1 MRVAATIV
9 DTPVGSSSDYVP
21 MAASPI
27 DAVERRPRAIAGD
40 RSLARRAEAVIGGTA
55 LIALV
60 LCMLA
65 LGANAASGRS
75 DYVPSGVHRFPG
87 WLAGPLAPLGFTT
100 SHAVLEGLVIAI
112 CVCYALVLGCLRS
125 LSARQIWVGV
135 IIGAVA
141 AMLAPPLLSTDIF
154 GYLGFARLGVLHGL
168 SPYSFTA
175 NAAPHD
181 AVFPYLGWHT
191 VTTPYG
197 PAFTLLSY
205 ALVPLGLAAGMW
217 TLKLIAAA
225 TSLATVVLIG
235 RIAMRLGRSPRWA
248 VAMYGLNPLVLV
260 FAVGGAHNDTLFGV
274 LFGRGGI
281 VGAERSRA
289 RRRRRDRRRDR
300 GQGLGRPDAP
310 VRLARRAPARAV
322 LERGGRCRGLDGGDL
337 VRNLRHAPRRDR
349 ARDRRRADQLARH
362 GVPEEIS
369 GLLGLGGTQR
379 TGCAPAG
386 GRARYVHRRCSR
398 WRWSRC
404 CGSAWRGAWW
414 LDCYAWATLALLACS
429 AWLLPWY
436 GMWAL
441 LPASVSGSR
450 RLQGVTLAASAY
462 LVAIKIL

>member
-1 MRVAATIV
+1 
-9 DTPVGSSSDYVP
+9 

-27 DAVERRPRAIAGD
+27 DAVERRPQAIAGD
-40 RSLARRAEAVIGGTA
+40 RSLAQRAEAVIGGTA

-75 DYVPSGVHRFPG
+75 NYVPSGVHRFPG

-125 LSARQIWVGV
+125 LSARQIWGGV
-135 IIGAVA
+135 IVGAVA

-235 RIAMRLGRSPRWA
+235 KIARRLGRSPRWA

-274 LFGRGGI
+274 LLAAAALWMLSGRDRAAAVAT
-281 VGAERSRA
+281 VGAIAVKVSAGLMLPFAWLGA
-289 RRRRRDRRRDR
+289 RRRRAF
-300 GQGLGRPDAP
+300 LNE
-310 VRLARRAPARAV
+310 AV
-322 LERGGRCRGLDGGDL
+322 AAVVLTAAISFAIFGTHLSGIEHAL
-337 VRNLRHAPRRDR
+337 VGEQS
-349 ARDRRRADQLARH
+349 QLARH

-369 GLLGLGGTQR
+369 GLLGLGRPNAHGVRLPEGVRVTFIVLFAMALVA
-379 TGCAPAG
+379 TL
-386 GRARYVHRRCSR
+386 
-398 WRWSRC
+398 WR
-404 CGSAWRGAWW
+404 AWRGAWW

-450 RLQGVTLAASAY
+450 RLQAVTLAASAY